1 MRFWCSLPYKIMD
14 KIKQRLTHIIHMV
27 KEFDI
32 EDWINIFFTLGL
44 ILVILAKLLS
54 YFSDSLATGLYLIGL
69 IVLSLTLYVNQRT
82 L

>member
-1 MRFWCSLPYKIMD
+1 MHFWRSLSYKVMD
-14 KIKQRLTHIIHMV
+14 KIKLRLTHIIHMV

-44 ILVILAKLLS
+44 ILVILAKPLS
-54 YFSDSLATGLYLIGL
+54 YFSESLSIGLYLIGL

>member
-1 MRFWCSLPYKIMD
+1 MWVWRSLPYKIMD
-14 KIKQRLTHIIHMV
+14 KIKLRLILVIHSV

-44 ILVILAKLLS
+44 TLVILAKPVS
-54 YFSDSLATGLYLIGL
+54 YFSDSLATGIYLIGL

>member
-1 MRFWCSLPYKIMD
+1 MGFWRSLPYKVMD
-14 KIKQRLTHIIHMV
+14 KIKQRLTLIIHSV

-44 ILVILAKLLS
+44 ILVILAKPLS
-54 YFSDSLATGLYLIGL
+54 YFSDSLSIGLYLIGL
-69 IVLSLTLYVNQRT
+69 IVLSLTLYVNKRT

>member
-1 MRFWCSLPYKIMD
+1 MRFCCSLPYKTMD
-14 KIKQRLTHIIHMV
+14 KIKLRLILVIHSV

-44 ILVILAKLLS
+44 ILVILAKPLS
-54 YFSDSLATGLYLIGL
+54 YFSESLSIGLYLIGL

>member
-1 MRFWCSLPYKIMD
+1 MD
-14 KIKQRLTHIIHMV
+14 KIKLRLTHIIHTV

-44 ILVILAKLLS
+44 ILVILAKPLS
-54 YFSDSLATGLYLIGL
+54 YFSDSLSIGLYLIGL
-69 IVLSLTLYVNQRT
+69 IVLGLTLYINQRT

>member
-1 MRFWCSLPYKIMD
+1 MRFWCSLPYKVMD
-14 KIKQRLTHIIHMV
+14 KIKHRLRLVIHSV

-44 ILVILAKLLS
+44 ILVILAKPVS
-54 YFSDSLATGLYLIGL
+54 YFSESLSIGLYLIGL

>member
-1 MRFWCSLPYKIMD
+1 MD
-14 KIKQRLTHIIHMV
+14 KIKLRLTLIIHMV

-44 ILVILAKLLS
+44 ILVILAKPVS
-54 YFSDSLATGLYLIGL
+54 YFSDSLSIGLYLIGL
-69 IVLSLTLYVNQRT
+69 IVLGLTLYVNQRT

>member
-1 MRFWCSLPYKIMD
+1 MD
-14 KIKQRLTHIIHMV
+14 KIKLRLTLIIHMV

-44 ILVILAKLLS
+44 ILVILAKPVS
-54 YFSDSLATGLYLIGL
+54 YFSDSLSIGLYLIGL
-69 IVLSLTLYVNQRT
+69 IVLGLTLYVNKRT